1 MKPELYQ
8 EVALNRTIP
17 SLRLHKGDVAVVIDY
32 LPHPSGGEEGAV
44 LELFNA
50 IGESMRVE
58 VVPSSAIELL
68 RADQMLAVRP
78 LAA

>member
-8 EVALNRTIP
+8 EIALTRTIP
-17 SLRLHKGDVAVVIDY
+17 SVRLKKGDVAVVIDY

-50 IGESMRVE
+50 IGESIRVE
-58 VVPSSAIELL
+58 VVPVSAIEPL

-78 LAA
+78 LAV